1 VKTPSSVATR
11 LIRWQLE
18 INSERR
24 QMHYQE
30 GVAREQAIL
39 FPETLGDYI
48 TDDNPV
54 QFIDAFVDSLDLGL
68 SRGT

>member
-1 VKTPSSVATR
+1 
-11 LIRWQLE
+11 
-18 INSERR
+18 
-24 QMHYQE
+24 MHYQE

-68 SRGT
+68 LGFKRVTGHLKSASWGRVKCRH